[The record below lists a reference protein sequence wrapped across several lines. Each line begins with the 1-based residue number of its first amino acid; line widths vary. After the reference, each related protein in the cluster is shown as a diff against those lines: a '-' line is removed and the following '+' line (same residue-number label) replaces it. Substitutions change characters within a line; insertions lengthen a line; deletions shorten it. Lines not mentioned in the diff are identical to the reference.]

1 MQEILKE
8 KYNKDLLSAY
18 ADVDGIL
25 SRLNDSV
32 GEAVKAYFAVR
43 LFKSEVPDDLN
54 TVATILK
61 QVFPNEVSVSVDASQ
76 KMLTIESSGNIAS
89 KELHDLYDEYH
100 KWYQTIIE

>member
-1 MQEILKE
+1 MQEILQE
-8 KYNKDLLSAY
+8 KYNKDLLASY
-18 ADVDGIL
+18 SEVDSIL
-25 SRLNDSV
+25 ERLNESV
-32 GEAVKAYFAVR
+32 GEATKAYFAVR

-89 KELHDLYDEYH
+89 KELHDLYNEYH
-100 KWYQTIIE
+100 EWYQTLI